1 MFENEIPVITVDGPG
16 GSGKGTISIR
26 LAKALGWHFLDSGA
40 LYRVLA
46 LSVLN
51 KKIDL
56 ENEPAILKAAQALDV
71 FFNADIILEGKVVTE
86 LIRTEL
92 CGSTASKIAVLQPVR
107 EALLTRQ
114 REFRKLPGL
123 IADGRDMGTVV
134 FPEAKIKLYL
144 DASPEERAKRRYW
157 QLKNSAPHVNLT
169 SLLQELEERDARDK
183 QRAIAPLKPAEDA
196 LVIDTT
202 GMEIEAVFNHAMRI
216 IKQRLG

>member
-1 MFENEIPVITVDGPG
+1 MSLSDVPVITVDGPG
-16 GSGKGTISIR
+16 GSGKGTISVR

-46 LSVLN
+46 LCVLN

-56 ENEPAILKAAQALDV
+56 ENESAILKAAQELDV
-71 FFNADIILEGKVVTE
+71 FFNSDIILEGKVVTE
-86 LIRTEL
+86 LIRSEL
-92 CGSTASKIAVLQPVR
+92 CGSTASKIAVLQAVR

-134 FPEAKIKLYL
+134 FPQAKIKLYL

-157 QLKNSAPHVNLT
+157 QLKNSIPHVNLT
-169 SLLQELEERDARDK
+169 SLLKELEERDARDK
-183 QRAIAPLKPAEDA
+183 QRAIAPLKPAKDA
-196 LVIDTT
+196 VVIDTT
-202 GMEIEAVFNHAMRI
+202 GMEIEAVFNYAMSI